1 MKRAL
6 ITIAA
11 IGILA
16 PAAWVAGAN
25 AQYMGSPPPPG
36 YGPSPA
42 YGPSQGYDQSQ
53 RSTRRAY
60 RRSARQPSGPGGG
73 LAYTPGSGPPPYDV
87 SRQAAAQGPWEWHAG
102 PGPSKRGSMCV
113 KHTDAG
119 RGYGYQEPCPSPKKT
134 AGR

>member
-6 ITIAA
+6 VTIAA

-25 AQYMGSPPPPG
+25 AQYMGSPPPG

-102 PGPSKRGSMCV
+102 PGPSRRGSMCV

-119 RGYGYQEPCPSPKKT
+119 RGYGYQEPCPPPKKT